1 MLQKLQIYLDIDDTF
16 VFDRYYKSAELKS
29 FI

>member
-1 MLQKLQIYLDIDDTF
+1 MHQIYLDIDDTF
-16 VFDRYYKSAELKS
+16 VFDRYYKSAELNS

>member
-1 MLQKLQIYLDIDDTF
+1 MHQIYLAIDDTF
-16 VFDRYYKSAELKS
+16 VFDRYYKSAELNS